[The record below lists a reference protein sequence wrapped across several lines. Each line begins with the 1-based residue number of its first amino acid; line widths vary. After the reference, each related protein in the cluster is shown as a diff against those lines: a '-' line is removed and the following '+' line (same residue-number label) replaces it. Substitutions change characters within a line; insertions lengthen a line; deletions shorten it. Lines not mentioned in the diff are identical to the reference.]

1 MKFATPKEVI
11 PMETRRELDL
21 YIWKA
26 VKDGF
31 KSYLAEHENEE
42 VSHTEAEQALRH
54 AILKLNSVPIKF

>member
-1 MKFATPKEVI
+1 
-11 PMETRRELDL
+11 METRRELDL
-21 YIWKA
+21 YIWKT